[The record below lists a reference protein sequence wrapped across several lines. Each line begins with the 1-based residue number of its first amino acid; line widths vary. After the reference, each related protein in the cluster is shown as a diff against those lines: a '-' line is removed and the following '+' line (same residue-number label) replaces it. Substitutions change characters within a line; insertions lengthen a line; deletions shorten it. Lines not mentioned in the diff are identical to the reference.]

1 MPLIEVKNLVKK
13 YKIMEKEDG
22 LIGYLK
28 NLIKPKYKE
37 FTAVNNINFNINEG
51 ELVGY
56 IGENGAGKSTTIKML
71 TGLLTP
77 TSGQVIVD
85 GIVPNEKR
93 IENNKNIGAVFG
105 QKTQLWWDLPVI
117 ESFRLIKKMYK
128 IPENEY
134 RKNLK
139 QFTELLQLEDLL
151 EKQVK
156 NLSLG
161 QKMRCEI
168 AATFL
173 HNPKIVYLDEP
184 TIGLDVLVKEN
195 IRKFIRDINKEKNTT
210 VILTTHDLKDIE
222 DVCDRI
228 ILLDKGQ
235 IIFDGEKQKFKDT
248 YGNSVSAEIILK
260 NKKASITE
268 NLYNE
273 DFEIIEENEKNIKIK
288 FDHEKMTIV
297 NIAGWNF
304 KQVLLLYGIT
314 LIAIGISDLCFDS
327 LYDIGPKYIRD
338 GEFDKILLR
347 PVHPLISIIGSS
359 KAFTFIGYLGL
370 GLFITIKML
379 IELSI
384 PITFFLILKIV
395 LFSIIGAAITGA
407 ILTIFSIASFWT
419 YKSNEVIWTF
429 YRIHTL
435 HNIQLIYIMDLL
447 KY

>member
-1 MPLIEVKNLVKK
+1 MSMIEVNNLIKT
-13 YKIMEKEDG
+13 YKIIEKDDG
-22 LIGYLK
+22 LIGYFK
-28 NLIKPKYKE
+28 NLVKPKYKE
-37 FTAVNNINFNINEG
+37 FKAVKGISFSIQEG

-77 TSGQVIVD
+77 TSGNVKVNGLI
-85 GIVPNEKR
+85 PNENR
-93 IENNKNIGAVFG
+93 IENNKNIGAIFG

-139 QFTELLQLEDLL
+139 KFTEILELGDLL

-195 IRKFIRDINKEKNTT
+195 IRKFIKEINKEKNTT

-228 ILLDKGQ
+228 ILLDNGK
-235 IIFDGEKQKFKDT
+235 IIYDGEKQKFKDT
-248 YGNSVSAEIILK
+248 YGKYTTAEFLIKDKKLNIKDNTNINNIEILEETD
-260 NKKASITE
+260 AS
-268 NLYNE
+268 L
-273 DFEIIEENEKNIKIK
+273 KIK
-288 FDHEKMTIV
+288 FSHDETTIMKV
-297 NIAGWNF
+297 MEEVSKYCVIE
-304 KQVLLLYGIT
+304 
-314 LIAIGISDLCFDS
+314 
-327 LYDIGPKYIRD
+327 DIHMK
-338 GEFDKILLR
+338 E
-347 PVHPLISIIGSS
+347 
-359 KAFTFIGYLGL
+359 A
-370 GLFITIKML
+370 
-379 IELSI
+379 ELED
-384 PITFFLILKIV
+384 ILKEI
-395 LFSIIGAAITGA
+395 
-407 ILTIFSIASFWT
+407 
-419 YKSNEVIWTF
+419 YKGE
-429 YRIHTL
+429 
-435 HNIQLIYIMDLL
+435 L
-447 KY
+447 KC

>member
-1 MPLIEVKNLVKK
+1 MSIIKVKDLVKT
-13 YKIMEKEDG
+13 YKIIEKEDG
-22 LIGYLK
+22 LIGYFK

-37 FTAVNNINFNINEG
+37 FTAVNHINFEIQEG

-77 TSGQVIVD
+77 TSGEVVVD
-85 GIVPNEKR
+85 DLVPNKNR
-93 IENNKNIGAVFG
+93 IENNKKIGAVFG

-128 IPENEY
+128 IPDGEY

-139 QFTELLQLEDLL
+139 KFSEILELDDLL

-184 TIGLDVLVKEN
+184 TIGLDVLVKER
-195 IRKFIRDINKEKNTT
+195 IRAFIKEINKEKNTT

-235 IIFDGEKQKFKDT
+235 IIYDGEKEKFKET
-248 YGNSVSAEIILK
+248 YGKQVIAQIIVKNKTSLITTETINDEFEVVEESDEQVKIRFNHDKYTIMDIVNRISNYCEITDMHIEEQGLEEILK
-260 NKKASITE
+260 EIYRGEIT
-268 NLYNE
+268 
-273 DFEIIEENEKNIKIK
+273 
-288 FDHEKMTIV
+288 
-297 NIAGWNF
+297 
-304 KQVLLLYGIT
+304 
-314 LIAIGISDLCFDS
+314 C
-327 LYDIGPKYIRD
+327 
-338 GEFDKILLR
+338 
-347 PVHPLISIIGSS
+347 
-359 KAFTFIGYLGL
+359 
-370 GLFITIKML
+370 
-379 IELSI
+379 
-384 PITFFLILKIV
+384 
-395 LFSIIGAAITGA
+395 
-407 ILTIFSIASFWT
+407 
-419 YKSNEVIWTF
+419 
-429 YRIHTL
+429 
-435 HNIQLIYIMDLL
+435 
-447 KY
+447 

>member
-1 MPLIEVKNLVKK
+1 MAIIEVKDLVKT
-13 YKIMEKEDG
+13 YKIVEKEDG
-22 LIGYLK
+22 LIGYFK
-28 NLIKPKYKE
+28 NIIRPKYKE
-37 FTAVNNINFNINEG
+37 FTAVNKINFNIEQG

-71 TGLLTP
+71 TGLLSP
-77 TSGQVIVD
+77 TSGSVLVN
-85 GIVPNEKR
+85 GIIPNEKR

-139 QFTELLQLEDLL
+139 RFTDILELDDLL

-184 TIGLDVLVKEN
+184 TIGLDVFVKEN
-195 IRKFIRDINKEKNTT
+195 IRKFIKDINKENKTT

-235 IIFDGEKQKFKDT
+235 IIYDGEKQKFKDT
-248 YGNSVSAEIILK
+248 YGKYTIAEFVINSK
-260 NKKASITE
+260 TE
-268 NLYNE
+268 AISNNIN
-273 DFEIIEENEKNIKIK
+273 DFEIINETSEQLKIK
-288 FDHEKMTIV
+288 FKHNETTIV
-297 NIAGWNF
+297 KIMNEIAEYC
-304 KQVLLLYGIT
+304 VIE
-314 LIAIGISDLCFDS
+314 
-327 LYDIGPKYIRD
+327 DIHMK
-338 GEFDKILLR
+338 E
-347 PVHPLISIIGSS
+347 
-359 KAFTFIGYLGL
+359 A
-370 GLFITIKML
+370 
-379 IELSI
+379 ELED
-384 PITFFLILKIV
+384 ILKEI
-395 LFSIIGAAITGA
+395 
-407 ILTIFSIASFWT
+407 
-419 YKSNEVIWTF
+419 YKGE
-429 YRIHTL
+429 
-435 HNIQLIYIMDLL
+435 HN
-447 KY
+447 K

>member
-1 MPLIEVKNLVKK
+1 MAIIEVDNLVKI
-13 YKIMEKEDG
+13 YKIIEKQDG
-22 LIGYLK
+22 LIGYFR
-28 NLIKPKYKE
+28 NLIKPKYKN
-37 FTAVNNINFNINEG
+37 FDAVKGINFNIEEG

-77 TSGQVIVD
+77 TSGRVLVN

-93 IENNKNIGAVFG
+93 IQNNRNIGAVFG

-139 QFTELLQLEDLL
+139 KFTELLDLQELL

-173 HNPKIVYLDEP
+173 HDPKIVYLDEP
-184 TIGLDVLVKEN
+184 TIGLDVFVKEK
-195 IRKFIRDINKEKNTT
+195 IRKFIKDINKEKKTT

-235 IIFDGEKQKFKDT
+235 IVYDGEKQKFKDT
-248 YGNSVSAEIILK
+248 YGRYVIAELIVKDKKEDIMINNIEILEQDD
-260 NKKASITE
+260 NK
-268 NLYNE
+268 L
-273 DFEIIEENEKNIKIK
+273 KIK
-288 FDHEKMTIV
+288 FSHDETTIV
-297 NIAGWNF
+297 KIMDE
-304 KQVLLLYGIT
+304 
-314 LIAIGISDLCFDS
+314 ISKFCVIE
-327 LYDIGPKYIRD
+327 DIHMK
-338 GEFDKILLR
+338 E
-347 PVHPLISIIGSS
+347 
-359 KAFTFIGYLGL
+359 A
-370 GLFITIKML
+370 
-379 IELSI
+379 ELED
-384 PITFFLILKIV
+384 ILKEIYKGV
-395 LFSIIGAAITGA
+395 HTNAKNNDTISKNAI
-407 ILTIFSIASFWT
+407 
-419 YKSNEVIWTF
+419 
-429 YRIHTL
+429 
-435 HNIQLIYIMDLL
+435 
-447 KY
+447 

>member
-1 MPLIEVKNLVKK
+1 MPIIEVKDLVKT
-13 YKIMEKEDG
+13 YKIIEKEDG
-22 LIGYLK
+22 LVGYFK
-28 NLIKPKYKE
+28 NLVKPRYKN
-37 FTAVNNINFNINEG
+37 FTAVKGININIEEG

-77 TSGQVIVD
+77 TSGDVVVN
-85 GIVPNEKR
+85 GIIPNKNR

-139 QFTELLQLEDLL
+139 KFTEILNLGDLL
-151 EKQVK
+151 DKQVK

-184 TIGLDVLVKEN
+184 TIGLDVLVKDN
-195 IRKFIRDINKEKNTT
+195 IRKFIKDINREKNTT

-235 IIFDGEKQKFKDT
+235 ILYDGEKQKFKDT
-248 YGNSVSAEIILK
+248 YGKYIVAEFIINNKNS
-260 NKKASITE
+260 SIAGKE
-268 NLYNE
+268 ELGNI
-273 DFEIIEENEKNIKIK
+273 EIIEETDNKLKVK
-288 FDHEKMTIV
+288 FSHDELTIM
-297 NIAGWNF
+297 
-304 KQVLLLYGIT
+304 QVM
-314 LIAIGISDLCFDS
+314 
-327 LYDIGPKYIRD
+327 
-338 GEFDKILLR
+338 DKISNYCKIDDI
-347 PVHPLISIIGSS
+347 HM
-359 KAFTFIGYLGL
+359 KEA
-370 GLFITIKML
+370 
-379 IELSI
+379 ELED
-384 PITFFLILKIV
+384 IV
-395 LFSIIGAAITGA
+395 KEI
-407 ILTIFSIASFWT
+407 
-419 YKSNEVIWTF
+419 YKGV
-429 YRIHTL
+429 
-435 HNIQLIYIMDLL
+435 
-447 KY
+447 K

>member
-1 MPLIEVKNLVKK
+1 MAIIKVKDLVKT
-13 YKIMEKEDG
+13 YKIIEKEDG
-22 LIGYLK
+22 LIGYFK

-37 FTAVNNINFNINEG
+37 FTAVNHINFEIQEG

-77 TSGQVIVD
+77 TSGEVVVD
-85 GIVPNEKR
+85 DLVPNKNR
-93 IENNKNIGAVFG
+93 IENNKKIGAVFG

-128 IPENEY
+128 IPDGEY

-139 QFTELLQLEDLL
+139 KFSEILELDDLL

-184 TIGLDVLVKEN
+184 TIGLDVLVKER
-195 IRKFIRDINKEKNTT
+195 IRAFIKEINKEKNTT

-235 IIFDGEKQKFKDT
+235 IIYDGEKEKFKEI
-248 YGNSVSAEIILK
+248 YGKQVIAQIIVKNKTSLITTETINDEFEVVEESDEQVKIRFNHDKYTIMDIVNRISNYCEITDMHIEEQGLEEILK
-260 NKKASITE
+260 EIYRGEIT
-268 NLYNE
+268 
-273 DFEIIEENEKNIKIK
+273 
-288 FDHEKMTIV
+288 
-297 NIAGWNF
+297 
-304 KQVLLLYGIT
+304 
-314 LIAIGISDLCFDS
+314 C
-327 LYDIGPKYIRD
+327 
-338 GEFDKILLR
+338 
-347 PVHPLISIIGSS
+347 
-359 KAFTFIGYLGL
+359 
-370 GLFITIKML
+370 
-379 IELSI
+379 
-384 PITFFLILKIV
+384 
-395 LFSIIGAAITGA
+395 
-407 ILTIFSIASFWT
+407 
-419 YKSNEVIWTF
+419 
-429 YRIHTL
+429 
-435 HNIQLIYIMDLL
+435 
-447 KY
+447 

>member
-1 MPLIEVKNLVKK
+1 MSIIEVKNLVKI
-13 YKIMEKEDG
+13 YKTIEKEDG
-22 LIGYLK
+22 LIGYFK
-28 NLIKPKYKE
+28 NLVKPKYKE
-37 FTAVNNINFNINEG
+37 FQALKSVNFNIEEG

-77 TSGQVIVD
+77 TSGKVVVN
-85 GIVPNEKR
+85 GIIPNEKR

-139 QFTELLQLEDLL
+139 KFTEILDLEDLL

-184 TIGLDVLVKEN
+184 TIGLDVFVKEN
-195 IRKFIRDINKEKNTT
+195 IRKFIKDINKEKKTT

-222 DVCDRI
+222 DICDRI

-235 IIFDGEKQKFKDT
+235 IIYDGEKQKFKDT
-248 YGNSVSAEIILK
+248 YGKYVISEFIIKDKKDNIILNNAEIIEQ
-260 NKKASITE
+260 TE
-268 NLYNE
+268 NKL
-273 DFEIIEENEKNIKIK
+273 KIK
-288 FDHEKMTIV
+288 FSHDETTIV
-297 NIAGWNF
+297 KIMDEISQFCNIE
-304 KQVLLLYGIT
+304 
-314 LIAIGISDLCFDS
+314 
-327 LYDIGPKYIRD
+327 DIHMK
-338 GEFDKILLR
+338 E
-347 PVHPLISIIGSS
+347 
-359 KAFTFIGYLGL
+359 A
-370 GLFITIKML
+370 
-379 IELSI
+379 ELED
-384 PITFFLILKIV
+384 ILKEIYK
-395 LFSIIGAAITGA
+395 GAH
-407 ILTIFSIASFWT
+407 
-419 YKSNEVIWTF
+419 KC
-429 YRIHTL
+429 
-435 HNIQLIYIMDLL
+435 
-447 KY
+447 

>member
-1 MPLIEVKNLVKK
+1 MSIIEVKNLVKI
-13 YKIMEKEDG
+13 YKTIEKEDG
-22 LIGYLK
+22 LIGYFK
-28 NLIKPKYKE
+28 NLVKPKYKE
-37 FTAVNNINFNINEG
+37 FQAVKSVNFNIEEG

-77 TSGQVIVD
+77 TSGKVVVN
-85 GIVPNEKR
+85 GIIPNEKR

-139 QFTELLQLEDLL
+139 KFTEILDLEDLL

-184 TIGLDVLVKEN
+184 TIGLDVFVKEN
-195 IRKFIRDINKEKNTT
+195 IRKFIKDINKEKKTT

-222 DVCDRI
+222 DICDRI

-235 IIFDGEKQKFKDT
+235 IIYDGEKQKFKDT
-248 YGNSVSAEIILK
+248 YGKYVISEFIIKDNKDNIILNNAEIIEQ
-260 NKKASITE
+260 TE
-268 NLYNE
+268 NKL
-273 DFEIIEENEKNIKIK
+273 KIK
-288 FDHEKMTIV
+288 FSHDETTIV
-297 NIAGWNF
+297 KIMDEISQFCNIE
-304 KQVLLLYGIT
+304 
-314 LIAIGISDLCFDS
+314 
-327 LYDIGPKYIRD
+327 DIHMK
-338 GEFDKILLR
+338 E
-347 PVHPLISIIGSS
+347 
-359 KAFTFIGYLGL
+359 A
-370 GLFITIKML
+370 
-379 IELSI
+379 ELED
-384 PITFFLILKIV
+384 ILKEIYK
-395 LFSIIGAAITGA
+395 GAH
-407 ILTIFSIASFWT
+407 
-419 YKSNEVIWTF
+419 KC
-429 YRIHTL
+429 
-435 HNIQLIYIMDLL
+435 
-447 KY
+447 

>member
-1 MPLIEVKNLVKK
+1 MALIEVKDLVKT
-13 YKIMEKEDG
+13 YKTIKKEDG
-22 LIGYLK
+22 LLGYFK
-28 NLIKPKYKE
+28 NLVRPIYKE
-37 FTAVNNINFNINEG
+37 FTAVKSVNFNIEEG

-77 TSGQVIVD
+77 TSGRILVN

-139 QFTELLQLEDLL
+139 KFTEILDLEDLL
-151 EKQVK
+151 DKQVK

-184 TIGLDVLVKEN
+184 TIGLDVFVKEN
-195 IRKFIRDINKEKNTT
+195 IRKFIKDINKEKKTT

-235 IIFDGEKQKFKDT
+235 IIYDGEKQKFKDT
-248 YGNSVSAEIILK
+248 YGKYVISELIVKDKKENIVLNNVEILEQTENKLRIKFSHDETTIVKIMDEISRFCTIEDIHMKEAELEDILK
-260 NKKASITE
+260 
-268 NLYNE
+268 
-273 DFEIIEENEKNIKIK
+273 EIYK
-288 FDHEKMTIV
+288 
-297 NIAGWNF
+297 
-304 KQVLLLYGIT
+304 
-314 LIAIGISDLCFDS
+314 
-327 LYDIGPKYIRD
+327 
-338 GEFDKILLR
+338 
-347 PVHPLISIIGSS
+347 
-359 KAFTFIGYLGL
+359 
-370 GLFITIKML
+370 
-379 IELSI
+379 
-384 PITFFLILKIV
+384 
-395 LFSIIGAAITGA
+395 GAH
-407 ILTIFSIASFWT
+407 
-419 YKSNEVIWTF
+419 KC
-429 YRIHTL
+429 
-435 HNIQLIYIMDLL
+435 
-447 KY
+447 

>member
-1 MPLIEVKNLVKK
+1 MPIIEVKNLVKT
-13 YKIMEKEDG
+13 YRIIEKEAG
-22 LIGYLK
+22 LKGYFK
-28 NLIKPKYKE
+28 NLVKPKYKE
-37 FTAVNNINFNINEG
+37 LTAVDDVNFTIEEG

-77 TSGQVIVD
+77 TTGKVLVN

-139 QFTELLQLEDLL
+139 KFTEILELEELL

-168 AATFL
+168 AATFI

-195 IRKFIRDINKEKNTT
+195 IRKFIKDINKEKKTT

-228 ILLDKGQ
+228 ILLDKGK
-235 IIFDGEKQKFKDT
+235 IIYDGEKQKFKDT
-248 YGNSVSAEIILK
+248 YGKYVTAEFIVSSKNEEINQLTNAEVLEETQNKLKVKFMHDETTIVKIMNEISNHCKIEDIHMKEAELEDILK
-260 NKKASITE
+260 EVYK
-268 NLYNE
+268 
-273 DFEIIEENEKNIKIK
+273 
-288 FDHEKMTIV
+288 
-297 NIAGWNF
+297 G
-304 KQVLLLYGIT
+304 
-314 LIAIGISDLCFDS
+314 
-327 LYDIGPKYIRD
+327 
-338 GEFDKILLR
+338 
-347 PVHPLISIIGSS
+347 VH
-359 KAFTFIGYLGL
+359 
-370 GLFITIKML
+370 
-379 IELSI
+379 
-384 PITFFLILKIV
+384 
-395 LFSIIGAAITGA
+395 
-407 ILTIFSIASFWT
+407 
-419 YKSNEVIWTF
+419 
-429 YRIHTL
+429 
-435 HNIQLIYIMDLL
+435 QC
-447 KY
+447 

>member
-1 MPLIEVKNLVKK
+1 MSIIEVKNLVKI
-13 YKIMEKEDG
+13 YKTIEKEDG
-22 LIGYLK
+22 LIGYFK
-28 NLIKPKYKE
+28 NLVKPKYKE
-37 FTAVNNINFNINEG
+37 FQAVKSVNFNIEEG

-77 TSGQVIVD
+77 TSGKVVVN
-85 GIVPNEKR
+85 GIIPNEKR

-139 QFTELLQLEDLL
+139 KFTEILDLEDLL

-184 TIGLDVLVKEN
+184 TIGLDVFVKEN
-195 IRKFIRDINKEKNTT
+195 IRKFIKDINKEKKTT

-222 DVCDRI
+222 DICDRI

-235 IIFDGEKQKFKDT
+235 IIYDGEKQKFKDT
-248 YGNSVSAEIILK
+248 YGKYVISEFIIKDKKDNIILNNAEIIEQ
-260 NKKASITE
+260 TE
-268 NLYNE
+268 NKL
-273 DFEIIEENEKNIKIK
+273 KIK
-288 FDHEKMTIV
+288 FSHDETTIV
-297 NIAGWNF
+297 KIMDEISQFCNIE
-304 KQVLLLYGIT
+304 
-314 LIAIGISDLCFDS
+314 DLHM
-327 LYDIGPKYIRD
+327 K
-338 GEFDKILLR
+338 E
-347 PVHPLISIIGSS
+347 
-359 KAFTFIGYLGL
+359 A
-370 GLFITIKML
+370 
-379 IELSI
+379 ELED
-384 PITFFLILKIV
+384 ILKEIYK
-395 LFSIIGAAITGA
+395 GAH
-407 ILTIFSIASFWT
+407 
-419 YKSNEVIWTF
+419 KC
-429 YRIHTL
+429 
-435 HNIQLIYIMDLL
+435 
-447 KY
+447 

>member
-1 MPLIEVKNLVKK
+1 MPIIEVKDLVKT
-13 YKIMEKEDG
+13 YRTIEKEDG
-22 LIGYLK
+22 LIGYFK

-37 FTAVNNINFNINEG
+37 LTAVNNISFNIEEG

-71 TGLLTP
+71 TGLLTS
-77 TSGQVIVD
+77 TSGKVIVNR
-85 GIVPNEKR
+85 IAPNEKR

-139 QFTELLQLEDLL
+139 KFIELLDLQELL

-195 IRKFIRDINKEKNTT
+195 IRKFIKDINREKKTT
-210 VILTTHDLKDIE
+210 IILTTHDLKDIE

-228 ILLDKGQ
+228 ILLDKGN
-235 IIFDGEKQKFKDT
+235 IIYDGEKQKFKDT
-248 YGNSVSAEIILK
+248 YGKYVIAEFIINSK
-260 NKKASITE
+260 NKNIS
-268 NLYNE
+268 NLDNAT
-273 DFEIIEENEKNIKIK
+273 ILEENEENLKVK
-288 FDHEKMTIV
+288 FMHDETTIV
-297 NIAGWNF
+297 KLMNE
-304 KQVLLLYGIT
+304 
-314 LIAIGISDLCFDS
+314 ISNYCKID
-327 LYDIGPKYIRD
+327 DI
-338 GEFDKILLR
+338 
-347 PVHPLISIIGSS
+347 H
-359 KAFTFIGYLGL
+359 
-370 GLFITIKML
+370 IKES
-379 IELSI
+379 ELED
-384 PITFFLILKIV
+384 ILKEI
-395 LFSIIGAAITGA
+395 
-407 ILTIFSIASFWT
+407 
-419 YKSNEVIWTF
+419 YKGVHEC
-429 YRIHTL
+429 
-435 HNIQLIYIMDLL
+435 
-447 KY
+447 

>member
-1 MPLIEVKNLVKK
+1 MSIIEVNNLIKT
-13 YKIMEKEDG
+13 YKIIEKEDG
-22 LIGYLK
+22 LIGYFK

-37 FTAVNNINFNINEG
+37 FTAVNKINFSIEEG

-77 TSGQVIVD
+77 TSGNVLVN

-93 IENNKNIGAVFG
+93 IENNKNIGAIFG

-117 ESFRLIKKMYK
+117 ESFRLIKQMYK
-128 IPENEY
+128 IPDGEY

-139 QFTELLQLEDLL
+139 KFTEILELNDLL
-151 EKQVK
+151 ERQVK

-195 IRKFIRDINKEKNTT
+195 IRKFIKDINKEKNTT

-235 IIFDGEKQKFKDT
+235 IIYDGEKQKFKDT
-248 YGNSVSAEIILK
+248 YGKYVIAEFIIKEKHTNISESINSEEIQVLEET
-260 NKKASITE
+260 NN
-268 NLYNE
+268 NL
-273 DFEIIEENEKNIKIK
+273 KIK
-288 FDHEKMTIV
+288 FRHEETTIMKV
-297 NIAGWNF
+297 M
-304 KQVLLLYGIT
+304 
-314 LIAIGISDLCFDS
+314 
-327 LYDIGPKYIRD
+327 
-338 GEFDKILLR
+338 DKI
-347 PVHPLISIIGSS
+347 S
-359 KAFTFIGYLGL
+359 KYC
-370 GLFITIKML
+370 TIEDIHMNEA
-379 IELSI
+379 ELED
-384 PITFFLILKIV
+384 ILKEI
-395 LFSIIGAAITGA
+395 
-407 ILTIFSIASFWT
+407 
-419 YKSNEVIWTF
+419 YKGV
-429 YRIHTL
+429 Y
-435 HNIQLIYIMDLL
+435 
-447 KY
+447 KC

>member
-1 MPLIEVKNLVKK
+1 MAIIKVKDLVKT
-13 YKIMEKEDG
+13 YKIIEKEDG
-22 LIGYLK
+22 LIGYFK

-37 FTAVNNINFNINEG
+37 FTAVNHINFEIQEG

-77 TSGQVIVD
+77 TSGEVVVD
-85 GIVPNEKR
+85 NLVPNKNR
-93 IENNKNIGAVFG
+93 IENNKKIGAVFG

-128 IPENEY
+128 IPDGEY

-139 QFTELLQLEDLL
+139 KFSEILELDDLL

-184 TIGLDVLVKEN
+184 TIGLDVLVKER
-195 IRKFIRDINKEKNTT
+195 IRAFIKEVNKEKNTT

-235 IIFDGEKQKFKDT
+235 IIYDGEKEKFKET
-248 YGNSVSAEIILK
+248 YGKQVIAQIIVKNKTSLITTETINDEFEVVEESDEQVKIRFNHDKYTIMDIINRISNYCEITDMHIEEQGLEEILK
-260 NKKASITE
+260 EIYRGEIT
-268 NLYNE
+268 
-273 DFEIIEENEKNIKIK
+273 
-288 FDHEKMTIV
+288 
-297 NIAGWNF
+297 
-304 KQVLLLYGIT
+304 
-314 LIAIGISDLCFDS
+314 C
-327 LYDIGPKYIRD
+327 
-338 GEFDKILLR
+338 
-347 PVHPLISIIGSS
+347 
-359 KAFTFIGYLGL
+359 
-370 GLFITIKML
+370 
-379 IELSI
+379 
-384 PITFFLILKIV
+384 
-395 LFSIIGAAITGA
+395 
-407 ILTIFSIASFWT
+407 
-419 YKSNEVIWTF
+419 
-429 YRIHTL
+429 
-435 HNIQLIYIMDLL
+435 
-447 KY
+447 

>member
-1 MPLIEVKNLVKK
+1 MSIIEVKNLVKI
-13 YKIMEKEDG
+13 YKTIEKEDG
-22 LIGYLK
+22 LIGYFK
-28 NLIKPKYKE
+28 NLVKPKYKE
-37 FTAVNNINFNINEG
+37 FQAVKSVNFNIEEG

-77 TSGQVIVD
+77 TSGKVVVN
-85 GIVPNEKR
+85 GIIPNEKR

-139 QFTELLQLEDLL
+139 KFTEILDLEDLL

-184 TIGLDVLVKEN
+184 TIGLDVFVKEN
-195 IRKFIRDINKEKNTT
+195 IRNFIKDINKEKKTT

-222 DVCDRI
+222 DICDRI

-235 IIFDGEKQKFKDT
+235 IIYDGEKQKFKDT
-248 YGNSVSAEIILK
+248 YGKYVISEFIIKDKKDNIILNNAEIIEQ
-260 NKKASITE
+260 TE
-268 NLYNE
+268 NKL
-273 DFEIIEENEKNIKIK
+273 KIK
-288 FDHEKMTIV
+288 FSHDETTIV
-297 NIAGWNF
+297 KIMDEISQFCNIE
-304 KQVLLLYGIT
+304 
-314 LIAIGISDLCFDS
+314 DLHM
-327 LYDIGPKYIRD
+327 K
-338 GEFDKILLR
+338 E
-347 PVHPLISIIGSS
+347 
-359 KAFTFIGYLGL
+359 A
-370 GLFITIKML
+370 
-379 IELSI
+379 ELED
-384 PITFFLILKIV
+384 ILKEIYK
-395 LFSIIGAAITGA
+395 GAH
-407 ILTIFSIASFWT
+407 
-419 YKSNEVIWTF
+419 KC
-429 YRIHTL
+429 
-435 HNIQLIYIMDLL
+435 
-447 KY
+447 

>member
-1 MPLIEVKNLVKK
+1 MSIIEVKDLVKT
-13 YKIMEKEDG
+13 YKTIEKEDG
-22 LIGYLK
+22 LIGYFK

-37 FTAVNNINFNINEG
+37 FTAVKGINFNIEEG

-77 TSGQVIVD
+77 TSGNVKVNGLI
-85 GIVPNEKR
+85 PNEKR

-117 ESFRLIKKMYK
+117 ESFRLVKKMYK
-128 IPENEY
+128 VPENEY

-139 QFTELLQLEDLL
+139 KFTEILELEDLL
-151 EKQVK
+151 DKQVK

-195 IRKFIRDINKEKNTT
+195 IRKFIKEINKEKNTT

-235 IIFDGEKQKFKDT
+235 IIYDGEKQKFKDT
-248 YGNSVSAEIILK
+248 YGKYITAQFVIKDKNSNIANNIKLNDIDILEETDNNLKLKFSHDETTIMKVMEEISKYCIIEDIHMKEAELEDILK
-260 NKKASITE
+260 
-268 NLYNE
+268 
-273 DFEIIEENEKNIKIK
+273 EI
-288 FDHEKMTIV
+288 
-297 NIAGWNF
+297 F
-304 KQVLLLYGIT
+304 K
-314 LIAIGISDLCFDS
+314 
-327 LYDIGPKYIRD
+327 
-338 GEFDKILLR
+338 GE
-347 PVHPLISIIGSS
+347 
-359 KAFTFIGYLGL
+359 
-370 GLFITIKML
+370 
-379 IELSI
+379 
-384 PITFFLILKIV
+384 LKC
-395 LFSIIGAAITGA
+395 
-407 ILTIFSIASFWT
+407 
-419 YKSNEVIWTF
+419 
-429 YRIHTL
+429 
-435 HNIQLIYIMDLL
+435 
-447 KY
+447 